1 MLGPTMIA
9 WLLAGGP
16 CVVTIIPSAFVM
28 VGHWGLTYNVTP
40 KQGLPFSATIVDRA
54 NG

>member
-1 MLGPTMIA
+1 
-9 WLLAGGP
+9 
-16 CVVTIIPSAFVM
+16 M

-40 KQGLPFSATIVDRA
+40 KKGLPFSATIVDRA